1 MGESLR
7 IVEIVGELFGL
18 GMWEEVSFG
27 AGIVVVVGDS
37 GITGVGIG
45 WEGGVV
51 EGLGESLENESSR
64 EVGVREMVS
73 IGVSVVVGLK
83 GELGMA

>member
-7 IVEIVGELFGL
+7 VVEIVGELVGL

-37 GITGVGIG
+37 GIMGVGIG
-45 WEGGVV
+45 WEGGIV
-51 EGLGESLENESSR
+51 EGLGESLEDESSR
-64 EVGVREMVS
+64 EVGVTGIVS
-73 IGVSVVVGLK
+73 IGISVVVGLRV
-83 GELGMA
+83 ELGMD

>member
-7 IVEIVGELFGL
+7 VVEIVGELVGL

-37 GITGVGIG
+37 GIMGVGIG

-51 EGLGESLENESSR
+51 EGLGESLEDESSR
-64 EVGVREMVS
+64 EVGVTGIVS
-73 IGVSVVVGLK
+73 IGISVVVGLRV
-83 GELGMA
+83 ELGMD